1 MITLTAYL
9 KNGAMLDTMM
19 EEIEEL
25 FPCFTQRE
33 FIEMDYSKIV
43 IKCRQ
48 EDSVVINRKLIA
60 VALLQ

>member
-33 FIEMDYSKIV
+33 FCEMDFSKIT
-43 IKCRQ
+43 IKCLQ
-48 EDSVVINRKLIA
+48 EDGAMINRKLIA